1 MKRKAEQK
9 AGWLCVDTQKQVFPT
24 SQAFRLSIFN
34 TDFFFLLIR
43 AIPGF
48 KTGFKTFP
56 EMTLYAGLCHP
67 RM

>member
-34 TDFFFLLIR
+34 IDFFFCSFEQFQDLRQASRL
-43 AIPGF
+43 F
-48 KTGFKTFP
+48 QK
-56 EMTLYAGLCHP
+56 
-67 RM
+67 